1 MRQHP
6 ITLRHVFLARQ
17 TIAPLARRTPLI
29 RSAALADRVAGAV
42 YLKADLG
49 QITAVVLSGG
59 NVNVLTLLEITGMEI
74 GG

>member
-49 QITAVVLSGG
+49 QITAVVLSG
-59 NVNVLTLLEITGMEI
+59 NVNVLTLLEIAGMEI